1 MLIALIGLLAIGV
14 TGSARAATLDFTG
27 TFELRFRDLPSW
39 IVPAAGSAGVSVT
52 GADHLTSLGLPSGA
66 MGPVTLSI
74 PWTTNPSTRTLLLT
88 LSRNRSGSFTGLS
101 GGPPGGGTMGLS
113 GLVKLC
119 LIFAPCEYA
128 HADIPLTP
136 TAATGLGV
144 GGTQTVPPGAIAFT
158 MQHAPWTIGQ
168 PLMTIHTPGSTI
180 TTPALPGG
188 FAHGPASLTSSTAQ
202 LSGALQLVTVTKVFT
217 TLGGLP
223 ELPLIGALNLHF
235 VPEPGT
241 LLLLGLG
248 VAGLAAHGR
257 RKLRR

>member
-1 MLIALIGLLAIGV
+1 
-14 TGSARAATLDFTG
+14 
-27 TFELRFRDLPSW
+27 
-39 IVPAAGSAGVSVT
+39 
-52 GADHLTSLGLPSGA
+52 
-66 MGPVTLSI
+66 
-74 PWTTNPSTRTLLLT
+74 
-88 LSRNRSGSFTGLS
+88 
-101 GGPPGGGTMGLS
+101 MGLS

-217 TLGGLP
+217 TYTGTFP
-223 ELPLIGALNLHF
+223 ELPLTGVLTLHF

-241 LLLLGLG
+241 LLLVGFG
-248 VAGLAAHGR
+248 VAGLAAYGR
-257 RKLRR
+257 RRRRR